1 MGRALITGASSGLG
15 KEFAEQLAGRGHD
28 LVLVAQSDDQAAL
41 AAENGQQASGFSS
54 TFDWDVHVIESE
66 QANAFCLPG
75 GKMAVYTGLIEQLI
89 GGGDDGGGRAVVL
102 FEMDLNRPRDKA
114 IALHPEDCWGLELW
128 RERPPERV
136 IERSLAQYDSF
147 YAEVAEFLDELV
159 ERWNSILVLD
169 IHSYNHRRRGPD
181 KPRESIVQNPEV
193 NVGTGT
199 MDRERWATLVD
210 TFVASLKCQQFQK
223 RPLDVRENVKF
234 TGGFFPLWLHSKYQ
248 ENVCVLSL
256 EFKKFFMDEWNA
268 TADIAALEDLRV
280 ALRNATIET
289 RPELARRMRQEE

>member
-1 MGRALITGASSGLG
+1 MVAESPQSPDKRQVRTPGDCPDEDPVSPPWSFEIGDGPVVATSIHAGHEVRPDVAEWMAIDASERLREEDPLTSFWTSVG
-15 KEFAEQLAGRGHD
+15 D
-28 LVLVAQSDDQAAL
+28 
-41 AAENGQQASGFSS
+41 SS
-54 TFDWDVHVIESE
+54 IR
-66 QANAFCLPG
+66 
-75 GKMAVYTGLIEQLI
+75 VY
-89 GGGDDGGGRAVVL
+89 RSR

-128 RERPPERV
+128 RARPPERV

-268 TADIAALEDLRV
+268 TADITALEDLRM
-280 ALRNATIET
+280 ALRNATNET
-289 RPELARRMRQEE
+289 RPELARLRGQEE